1 MLVWTKKDEKRV
13 LDEEITVMEEFNE
26 TSRFEGPNLC
36 GGFTKPI
43 KLELEPDVYDFL
55 PQGDMFVV
63 PDINS
68 FVSSLM
74 RTE

>member
-1 MLVWTKKDEKRV
+1 MLAWTTGDGKRI

-36 GGFTKPI
+36 GGYTETIKRGLKPAV
-43 KLELEPDVYDFL
+43 PDFL
-55 PQGDMFVV
+55 PQEDMFVE
-63 PDINS
+63 PDIKI